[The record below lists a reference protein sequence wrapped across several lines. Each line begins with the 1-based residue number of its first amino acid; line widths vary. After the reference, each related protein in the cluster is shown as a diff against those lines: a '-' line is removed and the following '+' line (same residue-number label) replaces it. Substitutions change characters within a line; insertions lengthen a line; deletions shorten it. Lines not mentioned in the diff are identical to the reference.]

1 MSLSSQEGK
10 IKIMEM
16 ITVSKLGRKM
26 NMKVSLPPHPPPSC
40 SPVLCLRSDALDRAV
55 GRNWT
60 DRYTE
65 VITASKPR
73 MGRWQESEYMELLP
87 CVLFF

>member
-16 ITVSKLGRKM
+16 ITVSKLGKKM
-26 NMKVSLPPHPPPSC
+26 NMKVSLPPHSPSSC
-40 SPVLCLRSDALDRAV
+40 SSVLCPRTDILDRAL
-55 GRNWT
+55 GGNWT

-73 MGRWQESEYMELLP
+73 MGRWQESEYMELLL